1 MVRTGGAERRRQGA
15 VMSNATPMMKLGL
28 FFEGIGHHVAAWRDP
43 DTDAHAKL
51 DLAHYVEIARTAE
64 RGKFDLLFTADTNA
78 TFGSDDVEAWI
89 RQSATSRLEP
99 LTLLGAL
106 AAVTERIGL
115 VATMTTTYYEPFTIA
130 RFFASLDQISKGR
143 AGWNLVTSLAAAEA
157 LNFSHDTHVSHADR
171 YARAREFAQ
180 VVLGL
185 WDSWED
191 GAVVGDKENGI
202 YFDAAKMHFLNHK
215 GKHFKVR
222 GPLMIQRSPQGHPVI
237 VEAGQ
242 SEDGRDLAAETAE
255 VIFTVQQDFEQARA
269 FRADIRARAAAYG
282 RSPDAVKI
290 LPGVMVVVGD
300 TRAEAEAK
308 YERLQSLIHP
318 DFGVKQLST
327 YFGRDLSQFPLDGP
341 VPEPNYANAERGRL
355 QMMYELAQ
363 REKLTI
369 RQLYKRVI
377 GQRAHR
383 TVCDTATGIADTLE
397 HWFTGG
403 ACDGFNI
410 LPVTFP
416 HALNDFVDRVIPEL
430 QRRGLF
436 RKEYEGRTLR
446 ENLGLPFPENR
457 YAQARK
463 ASAAE

>member
-1 MVRTGGAERRRQGA
+1 
-15 VMSNATPMMKLGL
+15 MSQKPMMKLGL
-28 FFEGIGHHVAAWRDP
+28 FFEGIGHHVAAWRAP
-43 DTDAHAKL
+43 ESDAHCKL
-51 DLAHYVEIARTAE
+51 DLEHYIEIAQTAE

-78 TFGSDDVEAWI
+78 TFGSDDAESWV
-89 RQSATSRLEP
+89 RQTSASRLEP

-106 AAVTERIGL
+106 AAVTKNIGL

-157 LNFSHDTHVSHADR
+157 LNFSHSEHASHADR
-171 YARAREFAQ
+171 YARAKEFAQ

-191 GAVVGDKENGI
+191 DAVIADKDAGI

-215 GKHFKVR
+215 GKNFSVR
-222 GPLMIQRSPQGHPVI
+222 GPLMIQRSPQGHPV
-237 VEAGQ
+237 VVQAGQ

-255 VIFTVQQDFEQARA
+255 VVFTVQQDLGQAKAFYADLKKRA
-269 FRADIRARAAAYG
+269 SAYG
-282 RSPDAVKI
+282 RSPDAIKI
-290 LPGVMVVVGD
+290 LPGVMVIVGK
-300 TRAEAEAK
+300 TKAEAEEK
-308 YERLQSLIHP
+308 YERLQALIHP

-327 YFGRDLSQFPLDGP
+327 YFGRDLSKFQLDGS

-363 REKLTI
+363 RENLTI

-383 TVCDTATGIADTLE
+383 TVCGTATQIADTLE
-397 HWFTGG
+397 HWFTEK
-403 ACDGFNI
+403 ACDGFNV

-416 HALNDFVDRVIPEL
+416 GALNDFVDQVVPEL
-430 QRRGLF
+430 QRRGIF
-436 RKEYEGRTLR
+436 RKEYEGKTLR
-446 ENLGLPFPENR
+446 ENLGLPIPPNR
-457 YAQARK
+457 YTQAKK